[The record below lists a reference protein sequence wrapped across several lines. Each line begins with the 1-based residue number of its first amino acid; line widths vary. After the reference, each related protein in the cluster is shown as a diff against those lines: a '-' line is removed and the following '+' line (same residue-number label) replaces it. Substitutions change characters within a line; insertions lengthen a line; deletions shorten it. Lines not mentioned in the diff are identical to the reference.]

1 MLLSNM
7 LFITI
12 YENIPILVLLYV
24 IFIKEEEILSFN
36 REKCFVSITVMLLI
50 YESPRALFWS

>member
-12 YENIPILVLLYV
+12 YENIPILVLLHV
-24 IFIKEEEILSFN
+24 IIIKEEEILSFN